1 MDNRLSLE
9 GIVTGMIIKHEPP
22 KILYWDVE
30 VALKVG
36 YFYNQW
42 NTNIPHTHIKHHSFL
57 LSVAWM
63 WESDQKI
70 HSVSLLDDKRRF
82 KHNFRDDTFVV
93 KTMRDEI
100 NKADAIVAHNGDKF
114 DTKELNGRLA
124 KHGLKPTNNPI
135 QLDTLKMAKAHFRY
149 SGGNSLANLCE
160 YHDLDAVKGSCSI
173 DTWIAAAEGDA
184 NAIEEVRIYNMGD
197 IPPLRELYLIQ
208 RPFAPAKLN
217 QNLFT
222 VDDVCPACGTKSWKK
237 NGTLTE
243 ALEDTLVHRTRIT
256 ARQKWSCKGCGY
268 SIIDK
273 HTMKS
278 VRLR

>member
-1 MDNRLSLE
+1 MADSN
-9 GIVTGMIIKHEPP
+9 MEP
-22 KILYWDVE
+22 KVLYWDVE

-42 NTNIPHTHIKHHSFL
+42 NTNIPASHIKHHSFL

-63 WESDQKI
+63 WEIDQKI
-70 HSVSLLDDKRRF
+70 HSVSLLDDPKRF
-82 KHNFRDDTFVV
+82 KRDFRDDKFLAR
-93 KTMRDEI
+93 TMRDEI
-100 NKADAIVAHNGDKF
+100 NKADATVAHNGDRF
-114 DTKELNGRLA
+114 DILELNGRLA

-149 SGGNSLANLCE
+149 SGGNSLMNLCE
-160 YHDLDAVKGSCSI
+160 FHDLDAVKGSCSI
-173 DTWIAAAEGDA
+173 ETWIAACEGDA
-184 NAIEEVRIYNMGD
+184 DAIKTVRIYNEGD

-222 VDDVCPACGTKSWKK
+222 TDDVCPACGTTSWKK
-237 NGTLTE
+237 NGTQPEIEENTIY
-243 ALEDTLVHRTRIT
+243 RTRIT
-256 ARQKWSCKGCGY
+256 ARQKWACKQCGY
-268 SIIDK
+268 SIVDK